1 MVILVILLVI
11 VLVWS
16 PEHVVGWSSRSILV
30 FPVSHPNDHVMEEGC
45 WTLDLPRPY
54 SLAITVQLL
63 RRTPNNLVNR
73 WEAGRYI
80 RGIRTPQ
87 GNCLVTVRQCG
98 SIEASAAEVT
108 IAARDLSE
116 SVHAAVIAILRRV
129 LALDVELAE
138 LSARFDGEPGLQSI
152 AQHLRGMRPPR
163 FPDLFETI
171 ASVVPFQQLSLE
183 SGAALLNRLV
193 QAFGESVEHDGLQA
207 WVFPSARSVAA
218 ATVADVRG
226 CGFSTAKAQTLTHVA
241 RLIRS
246 GALTESHLAVLPTA
260 GAHDRAGEST
270 RNWPLDVRGDRS
282 AWVRATG
289 RISARRRGNSPL
301 SGPGV
306 WPGKALIPR
315 RGTRIGGATRS
326 GARPAVLLRAGLAS
340 SPTRPDRRDHALS
353 TLLARVR
360 MLAATTGA

>member
-1 MVILVILLVI
+1 MVILVILMVI

-73 WEAGRYI
+73 WEADRYI

-260 GAHDRAGEST
+260 GLMTALENLPGIGRWTSAVIALRGFGRLDAFPPDDAGI
-270 RNWPLDVRGDRS
+270 RRYLGQVF
-282 AWVRATG
+282 G
-289 RISARRRGNSPL
+289 RVEPL
-301 SGPGV
+301 SHDEERGLVERLGPARGLLYFYV
-306 WPGKALIPR
+306 LGWRLAQRGLIGEIMP
-315 RGTRIGGATRS
+315 
-326 GARPAVLLRAGLAS
+326 
-340 SPTRPDRRDHALS
+340 
-353 TLLARVR
+353 
-360 MLAATTGA
+360 